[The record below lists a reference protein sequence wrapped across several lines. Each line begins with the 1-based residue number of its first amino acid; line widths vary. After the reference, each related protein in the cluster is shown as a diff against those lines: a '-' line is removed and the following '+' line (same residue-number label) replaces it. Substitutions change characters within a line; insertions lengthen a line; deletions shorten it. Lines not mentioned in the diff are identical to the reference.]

1 MIVYDTLSQ
10 AINDLAKRG
19 YTFNFNIK
27 NDCIECVENCINMQ
41 PDEFEIDELH
51 RFQEMSDVGDENIL
65 YAISSD
71 KYKLKGIL
79 VNAFGIYAD
88 TASAELIAKL
98 NKQIR

>member
-1 MIVYDTLSQ
+1 MKVYTTLSE
-10 AINDLAKRG
+10 AINDLTNLG

-27 NDCIECVENCINMQ
+27 RDCIQCIENSISLQ

-65 YAISSD
+65 YAISSV
-71 KYKLKGIL
+71 KYNLKGLL

-98 NKQIR
+98 DKQIG